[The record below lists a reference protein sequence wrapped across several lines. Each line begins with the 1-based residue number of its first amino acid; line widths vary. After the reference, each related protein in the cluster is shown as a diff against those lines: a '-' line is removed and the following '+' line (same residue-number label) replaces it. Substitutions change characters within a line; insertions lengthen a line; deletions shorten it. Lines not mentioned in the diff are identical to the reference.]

1 MEASGATVLIV
12 DDDPTA
18 RRLIEVRLKAL
29 GYETAAAGD
38 GQQALERIQTDP
50 PALVLLDLQMPRMGG
65 LELLQALR
73 QAGIDLPVI
82 VITAHGSV
90 EAAVDAMK
98 AGAYDFLP
106 KPFDPRHLEIVVRKA
121 LERTTLVESN
131 RLLRDTLAARTPEMI
146 LGESPPIRQAVE
158 VARRAADTNTTVL
171 LLGESGTGKEI
182 FAQAIHRWS
191 PRCER
196 PLVVVNCVA
205 LSEHLLESE
214 LFGHEKGAFTGAHQ
228 TKRGKF
234 ELAQGST
241 VFLDEIGDMPSSLQV
256 KLLRVLQER
265 TFERVGGTR
274 PIRADIRI
282 IAATNRD
289 LDATVKEGRFRE
301 DLFYRLNVVRIL
313 LPPLRQRREDIALLA
328 RHFVARYAAE
338 TKRPVQALA
347 PAALDALMAYDWP
360 GNVRELANMIERAVV
375 LCGRTQIQLE
385 DLALPAPTPDGGA
398 PAAARVE
405 VEEFHG
411 GVKTYKQALIRAALR
426 QAGGNQTQAA
436 ELLGLQ
442 RTYLV
447 KLLRS
452 LNIREEV

>member
-1 MEASGATVLIV
+1 
-12 DDDPTA
+12 
-18 RRLIEVRLKAL
+18 
-29 GYETAAAGD
+29 
-38 GQQALERIQTDP
+38 
-50 PALVLLDLQMPRMGG
+50 MGG

-73 QAGIDLPVI
+73 QAGIEIPVI

-90 EAAVDAMK
+90 EAAVEAMK

-106 KPFDPRHLEIVVRKA
+106 KPFDPKHLEIVVRKA

-131 RLLRDTLAARTPEMI
+131 RLLRDTLAARTSEI
-146 LGESPPIRQAVE
+146 LGESAAIRQAIG
-158 VARRAADTNTTVL
+158 VARRAADSNATVL

-182 FAQAIHRWS
+182 FAQTIHRWS
-191 PRCER
+191 PRSER

-214 LFGHEKGAFTGAHQ
+214 LFGHEKGAFTGAHA

-234 ELAQGST
+234 EVAQGST
-241 VFLDEIGDMPSSLQV
+241 VFLDEIGDMPSGLQA

-265 TFERVGGTR
+265 TFERVGSTR
-274 PIRADIRI
+274 PMRADIRI

-289 LDATVKEGRFRE
+289 LDAAVKEGRFRE
-301 DLFYRLNVVRIL
+301 DLFYRLNVVRIT
-313 LPPLRQRREDIALLA
+313 LPPLRQRREDIPLLA
-328 RHFVARYAAE
+328 RHFAAKYAAE
-338 TKRPVQALA
+338 TKRPVQGVSPTAM
-347 PAALDALMAYDWP
+347 DALMAHDWP

-375 LCGRTQIQLE
+375 LCGATEIGAE
-385 DLALPAPTPDGGA
+385 DLALSPKTPLGGPSVPPA
-398 PAAARVE
+398 VE
-405 VEEFHG
+405 VEGFHD
-411 GVKTYKQALIRAALR
+411 GVKTYKQTLIRAALD
-426 QAGGNQTQAA
+426 QAGGNQTRAA

-452 LNIREEV
+452 LNIREDA

>member
-1 MEASGATVLIV
+1 
-12 DDDPTA
+12 
-18 RRLIEVRLKAL
+18 
-29 GYETAAAGD
+29 
-38 GQQALERIQTDP
+38 
-50 PALVLLDLQMPRMGG
+50 
-65 LELLQALR
+65 
-73 QAGIDLPVI
+73 
-82 VITAHGSV
+82 
-90 EAAVDAMK
+90 
-98 AGAYDFLP
+98 
-106 KPFDPRHLEIVVRKA
+106 VVRKA

-131 RLLRDTLAARTPEMI
+131 RLLRDTLAARTSDMI
-146 LGESPPIRQAVE
+146 LGESPAIRQAVE

-182 FAQAIHRWS
+182 FAQSIHRWS
-191 PRCER
+191 PRSER
-196 PLVVVNCVA
+196 PMVVVNCVA

-265 TFERVGGTR
+265 TIERVGGTR
-274 PIRADIRI
+274 PIRADVRI

-289 LDATVKEGRFRE
+289 LDAAVKDGRFRE

-313 LPPLRQRREDIALLA
+313 LPPLRQRLEDIALLA
-328 RHFVARYAAE
+328 RHFVTKYAAE
-338 TKRPVQALA
+338 TKRPVQGIA
-347 PAALDALMAYDWP
+347 PAALDALLAYDWP
-360 GNVRELANMIERAVV
+360 GNVRELANLIERAVV
-375 LCGRTQIQLE
+375 LCGRTEIQLE
-385 DLALPAPTPDGGA
+385 DLALPVMTPDGVV
-398 PAAARVE
+398 PSAARVE

-411 GVKTYKQALIRAALR
+411 GVKAYKQALIRAALR
-426 QAGGNQTQAA
+426 KAGGNQTQAA
-436 ELLGLQ
+436 EALGLQ

-452 LNIREEV
+452 LNIREDA

>member
-29 GYETAAAGD
+29 GCETATASD
-38 GQQALERIQTDP
+38 GQQALERIQSDP
-50 PALVLLDLQMPRMGG
+50 PSLVLLDLQMPRMSG
-65 LELLQALR
+65 LEVLQALH
-73 QAGIDLPVI
+73 QAGIDIPVI

-106 KPFDPRHLEIVVRKA
+106 KPFDPKHLEIVVRKA

-131 RLLRDTLAARTPEMI
+131 RLLRDTLAARTSEV
-146 LGESPPIRQAVE
+146 LGESSAIRQAVE

-182 FAQAIHRWS
+182 FAQSIHRWS
-191 PRCER
+191 PRSER

-241 VFLDEIGDMPSSLQV
+241 VFLDEIGDMASSLQV

-265 TFERVGGTR
+265 TIERVGGTR
-274 PIRADIRI
+274 PIRADVRI

-289 LDATVKEGRFRE
+289 LDAAVKEGRFRE

-328 RHFVARYAAE
+328 HHFVAKYAAE
-338 TKRPVQALA
+338 TKRPVQGIAQS
-347 PAALDALMAYDWP
+347 ALDALTAHDWP

-385 DLALPAPTPDGGA
+385 DLALPAMTPDGGA
-398 PAAARVE
+398 PVAARVE
-405 VEEFHG
+405 VEDFHG
-411 GVKTYKQALIRAALR
+411 GVKAYKQALIRAALR
-426 QAGGNQTQAA
+426 KADGNQTQAA
-436 ELLGLQ
+436 EALGLQ

-452 LNIREEV
+452 LNIREDA